1 MDAIMLLKE
10 DHRNVEKLFKRFE
23 KTGTQ
28 AYTAKREIVDSIIG
42 GLSVHAVIE
51 EQLSYPV
58 SRATVPETED
68 IALESLEEHHVVKWM
83 LEELDSMS
91 PEDER
96 FDAKVAVLIE
106 MVRHHVE
113 EEEADFFPMVR
124 DELGHN
130 ALNELGDALLAA
142 KKVAATHPHPDR
154 ARRASGERCRRG
166 RLRHRGPRQ

>member
-1 MDAIMLLKE
+1 MDAITLLKE

-51 EQLSYPV
+51 EQLPIWFPGH
-58 SRATVPETED
+58 RAGDRGHRPREPRGASCSEVG
-68 IALESLEEHHVVKWM
+68 

-142 KKVAATHPHPDR
+142 KKVAATHPHPT
-154 ARRASGERCRRG
+154 
-166 RLRHRGPRQ
+166 GPDEPPGNVVAGVA